1 MARNDEIEAGAK
13 AIAKDCNLPGGRTV
27 KLARVVARHLHWF
40 DAAEDRGL
48 TWDDMIALL
57 AIAGVR
63 RPNGLPLSRGTL
75 SSAVWRKR
83 NEVTAENKRC
93 DQSPV
98 GGGIAELAAQPGFQ
112 SGPRTN
118 DVSSSKEASNNRA
131 THARQP
137 FRRSASGETGTPN
150 ALNLPNLSGRKSKDD
165 AVNQGDAPDVL
176 AFMKQAAKLRQRHD
190 DG

>member
-1 MARNDEIEAGAK
+1 MARIDEIEAGAK

-40 DAAEDRGL
+40 DAAEARGL

-83 NEVTAENKRC
+83 NEVTAEKKRS
-93 DQSPV
+93 DQPPV
-98 GGGIAELAAQPGFQ
+98 GGGIAELAAHPGFR
-112 SGPRTN
+112 SGPRKN
-118 DVSSSKEASNNRA
+118 DVSSSKQASNDRA
-131 THARQP
+131 TRARQP
-137 FRRSASGETGTPN
+137 VRQRASSETGIPSGLYKPN
-150 ALNLPNLSGRKSKDD
+150 SSGQKSKDD
-165 AVNQGDAPDVL
+165 AANQSDVPDVL
-176 AFMKQAAKLRQRHD
+176 AFMKRAAKLRQSHD